1 MRDVI
6 PPCSGKAINFN
17 SLHNA
22 ELPKSARNR
31 VFPPLTD
38 PEWLGLTAIIAW
50 PLIVMLLATL
60 GDLRCHPG
68 DRNTINGRDLC
79 PTEKAP

>member
-1 MRDVI
+1 MRTVT
-6 PPCSGKAINFN
+6 PPCSDKTSIFN
-17 SLHNA
+17 RLWTQLS
-22 ELPKSARNR
+22 EKSAQIG
-31 VFPPLTD
+31 

-50 PLIVMLLATL
+50 PLIIILFATL
-60 GDLRCHPG
+60 GDLRCRPG